1 MMLNMYVKCSLRRLD
16 GDILIRMVRQMQTY
30 LNYFFYRYN
39 VSSIPNEE
47 VTQTEQNFVSPF
59 RSVEMLFP
67 TIKDI
72 FIDYNTTLS
81 STGVIQRMFSNT
93 RFINLVE
100 IGNQRNFLKMVVNK
114 NSAVL
119 KELNPEKNELN

>member
-1 MMLNMYVKCSLRRLD
+1 
-16 GDILIRMVRQMQTY
+16 MVRQMQTY

-47 VTQTEQNFVSPF
+47 VTQTEQNFASPF

>member
-47 VTQTEQNFVSPF
+47 VTQTEQNFASPF

>member
-16 GDILIRMVRQMQTY
+16 VDILIRMVRQMQTY

-47 VTQTEQNFVSPF
+47 VTQTEQNFASPF